1 MGIGASNRDE
11 RDERSKHVKRSG
23 RHEEKSGFADFQGID
38 DVPDAASAMVGA
50 EDARKCV
57 VARDLRGAAS

>member
-23 RHEEKSGFADFQGID
+23 RHEEKSGFA
-38 DVPDAASAMVGA
+38 
-50 EDARKCV
+50 RKCV